1 MDTNTSDRIIWHFT
15 LGIPINMNNNK
26 NNKNN
31 TNNKNNMNNEN
42 NFKNATIEI
51 IDEITKYSGGLTYN
65 YSYGTWDSSD
75 TNSIYNNS
83 NNWTINDNAIIE
95 HNLNCIISIIIYKEH
110 STKLYDNVKTIIQTI
125 NNKYNLGMKYIQVIK
140 NIGTAHHFII

>member
-1 MDTNTSDRIIWHFT
+1 MDTNTNDRIIWHFT
-15 LGIPINMNNNK
+15 LGIPINTNNDK
-26 NNKNN
+26 NNI
-31 TNNKNNMNNEN
+31 NNEI
-42 NFKNATIEI
+42 NFKNAIIEI
-51 IDEITKYSGGLTYN
+51 TDEITKLSGGLTYN

-83 NNWTINDNAIIE
+83 NNWAINDNAIIE